1 MCKDMNIYWNGDH
14 LAEKVRIAG
23 FENITHKKIKIRVGN
38 WGEGKTPSTYD
49 LLTEGKPSEQMYK
62 AREFALSTWSQCF
75 SDFIYIMRDRHYP
88 NDLERAKFTEA
99 VKADLAN
106 PEYKLW
112 TDMYASTNYYL

>member
-1 MCKDMNIYWNGDH
+1 MATTWRRKSELRDSRTSRKRRLKSVSAIG
-14 LAEKVRIAG
+14 E
-23 FENITHKKIKIRVGN
+23 RV
-38 WGEGKTPSTYD
+38 KLPLISD
-49 LLTEGKPSEQMYK
+49 LLTEDKPSEEMRK

-88 NDLERAKFTEA
+88 NDRERDKFTEA

-112 TDMYASTNYYL
+112 TDM